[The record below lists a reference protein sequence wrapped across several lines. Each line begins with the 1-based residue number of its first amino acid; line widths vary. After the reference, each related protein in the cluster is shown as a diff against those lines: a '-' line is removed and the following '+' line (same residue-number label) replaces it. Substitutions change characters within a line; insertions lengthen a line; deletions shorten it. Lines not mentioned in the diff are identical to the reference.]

1 MGIINDILDF
11 SKIESGKIELYLET
25 FSLRESIDTVISN
38 FAPMIH
44 EKEILFE
51 SKIDANVP
59 EYISSDKIRLNQIIL
74 NLLSNAVKF
83 TPKKG
88 KIDLSILVKSKVEDK
103 LQLEFIIKDSGIG
116 IEPEKLTEL
125 FKAFSQA
132 DSSIT
137 RYYGGTGLGLTIS
150 KKLTELLGGEI
161 FALNNSDQGISF
173 IFYITCSE
181 SLRSLEEVVSYPEI
195 NSSQRIL
202 IVDDNILNRQV
213 LRKLLQ
219 NIHQEVEESESGRHA
234 IQVLENQTFDLIF
247 MDIQMPEIDGI
258 QATKIIREKGIAIP
272 IVALTANVW
281 NEDRDAC
288 FLAGM
293 NDFLTKPVDK
303 IKLIQV
309 LNKFKNT

>member
-1 MGIINDILDF
+1 MVFRYIKSSGTLLLGIINDILDF

-38 FAPMIH
+38 FAPMIY

-83 TPKKG
+83 TPQKG

-103 LQLEFIIKDSGIG
+103 LQLEFI
-116 IEPEKLTEL
+116 
-125 FKAFSQA
+125 
-132 DSSIT
+132 
-137 RYYGGTGLGLTIS
+137 IS

-181 SLRSLEEVVSYPEI
+181 SQRSLEEVVSYPEI

-272 IVALTANVW
+272 FVALTANVW

-303 IKLIQV
+303 IKLI
-309 LNKFKNT
+309 